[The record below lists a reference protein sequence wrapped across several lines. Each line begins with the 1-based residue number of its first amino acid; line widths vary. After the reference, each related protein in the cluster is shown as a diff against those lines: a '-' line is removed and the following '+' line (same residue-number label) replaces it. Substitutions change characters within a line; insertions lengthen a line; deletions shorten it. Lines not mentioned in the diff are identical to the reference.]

1 METMVQDLRYALR
14 VLRKNPGFTFVTV
27 FTLALGIGATT
38 AIFGVVYGVLLRP
51 LPYDRPNQIVQLWE
65 ANDRGQRMN
74 FTDPNFEDIRSQ
86 SHSLQGLAE
95 FGAWVQSVSG
105 GAEPTRTMVASVSQD
120 FFPLMRV
127 RPVMGRGFLPE
138 NHRFGA
144 APVALVSYGYWRQE
158 LGSAPNLSAV
168 ELMIRN
174 QATSVI
180 GVLPAD
186 FRFPEQAEI
195 WIPRELFERLPSR
208 SAHNWRVIGRLREG
222 IQPDQAH
229 AELGLIARQIK
240 QQFGQDVDMVDVA
253 VAGLQDA
260 MTGNVRAGLLIL
272 MGAVGFLLLIACANV
287 ANLLLAQAST
297 REKELAIRAAIGA
310 GRWRLAR
317 QFLTES
323 LLLSLLAGVFGV
335 LIARWGVIALVHL
348 APPELAVLKGTS
360 IQLPVLLFSFGVS
373 LIVAVGL
380 GLFSVLRAT
389 SGDVQ
394 QALAE
399 QGRSQTGSRRSQRVG
414 RAIIAGQLAITLVLL
429 TGAGLLGRSLLHV
442 LSVDPGFRTENIVT
456 MNLALS
462 FAGTETSDFSSS
474 FSAGERPRRERVRFL
489 SELLARLR
497 QIPGVQEVGGTGEL
511 PLTSGLADGTYVMM
525 APGDQPPRSMEDFES
540 WFHNVARTGHA
551 DYCPTSEGYFRALGI
566 PLLRGRLFD
575 DHDTM
580 DAPHVAVISQSLA
593 REKWPDQDPMGR
605 TIEFGNMDGDL
616 RPLTIVGVV
625 GDVREDSLEK
635 PSGPIVYVNYRQ
647 RPEATYRFS
656 AVMRTATDP
665 SAVISTA
672 RGIVHALDPN
682 VPPMFGTLSEISML
696 SLKSRRF
703 NLMLLGAFAGTALL
717 LAIAGLY
724 GVMAYSVAR
733 RTGELGTRIA
743 LGATPANVLRLVLRQ
758 GLVTALIGVA
768 IGIGGA
774 ILLTRTL
781 QSFLFGLSPTDPVT
795 FSSVALLLIL
805 VALLACY
812 FPARRASNVDPIE
825 ALRYE

>member
-1 METMVQDLRYALR
+1 METMLHDLRYALR
-14 VLRKNPGFTFVTV
+14 VLRKNAGFTFVTV

-51 LPYDRPNQIVQLWE
+51 LPYDKPNQIVHLWE
-65 ANDRGQRMN
+65 LNDRGHQMN
-74 FTDPNFEDIRSQ
+74 FADPNFEDIRSQ

-95 FGAWVQSVSG
+95 YGAWVQSVSG

-127 RPVMGRGFLPE
+127 QPVLGRGFLPE

-144 APVALVSYGYWRQE
+144 APVALVSYGYWRQH
-158 LGSAPNLSAV
+158 LGSATDLSAV
-168 ELMIRN
+168 KLTILN
-174 QATSVI
+174 QSASVI
-180 GVLPAD
+180 GVLPAG
-186 FRFPEQAEI
+186 FRFPDESEI
-195 WIPRELFERLPSR
+195 WVPRELWERFPSR
-208 SAHNWRVIGRLREG
+208 TAHNWQIVGRLRDG
-222 IQPDQAH
+222 IEPDQAH
-229 AELGLIARQIK
+229 AELVVIARQVK
-240 QQFGQDVDMVDVA
+240 QQFGQDVDMTDVA
-253 VAGLQDA
+253 VARLQEA

-297 REKELAIRAAIGA
+297 RERELAIRAAVGA
-310 GRWRLAR
+310 GRGRLAR

-323 LLLSLLAGVFGV
+323 LLLSLAGGAIGV
-335 LIARWGVIALVHL
+335 LIAQWGVIGLIHL
-348 APPELAVLKGTS
+348 APPELALLKDTS
-360 IQLPVLLFSFGVS
+360 IQLPVLFFAFGVS
-373 LIVAVGL
+373 LMVAVGL

-394 QALAE
+394 QALVE
-399 QGRSQTGSRRSQRVG
+399 QGRSQTGSRRSQGVG

-429 TGAGLLGRSLLHV
+429 TGAGLLGRSLLRV
-442 LSVDPGFRTENIVT
+442 LSVDPGFRTDHMVT
-456 MNLALS
+456 VGLALS
-462 FAGTETSDFSSS
+462 FADQDGSR
-474 FSAGERPRRERVRFL
+474 ARAQFL
-489 SELLARLR
+489 TELLARLR
-497 QIPGVQEVGGTGEL
+497 QIPGVEEVGGTGTL

-525 APGDQPPRSMEDFES
+525 APGDQPPRSIEDMEQL
-540 WFHNVARTGHA
+540 FHNTARTGHA
-551 DYCPTSEGYFRALGI
+551 DYCPASDGYFRALGI

-575 DHDTM
+575 DRDTM

-593 REKWPDQDPMGR
+593 REKWPEQDPIGQ
-605 TIEFGNMDGDL
+605 TIEFGNMDGDF
-616 RPLTIVGVV
+616 RPLTVVGVV

-647 RPEATYRFS
+647 RPGATYRFS
-656 AVMRTATDP
+656 ALMRTAIDP
-665 SAVISTA
+665 SAVISAA

-682 VPPMFGTLSEISML
+682 VPPEFGTFTEISAL

-703 NLMLLGAFAGTALL
+703 NLMLLGVFAATALL
-717 LAIAGLY
+717 LAVAGLY

-733 RTGELGTRIA
+733 RTAELGTRIA
-743 LGATPANVLRLVLRQ
+743 LGATPGNVLRLVLRQ

-768 IGIGGA
+768 IGVAGA
-774 ILLTRTL
+774 IVLTRTL
-781 QSFLFGLSPTDPVT
+781 RSFLFGLSPTDPVT
-795 FSSVALLLIL
+795 FAGVALLLIL

-812 FPARRASNVDPIE
+812 FPARRAAKVDPME

>member
-1 METMVQDLRYALR
+1 METMLHDLRYALR
-14 VLRKNPGFTFVTV
+14 VLRKNAGFTFVTV

-51 LPYDRPNQIVQLWE
+51 LPYDKPNQIVHLWE
-65 ANDRGQRMN
+65 LNDRGHQMN
-74 FTDPNFEDIRSQ
+74 FADPNFEDIRSQ

-95 FGAWVQSVSG
+95 YGAWVQSVSG

-127 RPVMGRGFLPE
+127 QPVLGRGFLPE

-144 APVALVSYGYWRQE
+144 APVALVSYGYWRQH
-158 LGSAPNLSAV
+158 LGSATDLSAV
-168 ELMIRN
+168 KLTILN
-174 QATSVI
+174 QSASVI
-180 GVLPAD
+180 GVLPAG
-186 FRFPEQAEI
+186 FRFPDESEI
-195 WIPRELFERLPSR
+195 WVPRELWERFPSR
-208 SAHNWRVIGRLREG
+208 TAHNWQIVGRLRDG
-222 IQPDQAH
+222 IEPDQAH
-229 AELGLIARQIK
+229 AELVVIARQIK
-240 QQFGQDVDMVDVA
+240 QQFGQDVDMTDVA
-253 VAGLQDA
+253 VARLQEA

-297 REKELAIRAAIGA
+297 RERELAIRAAVGA
-310 GRWRLAR
+310 GRGRLAR

-323 LLLSLLAGVFGV
+323 LLLSLAGGAIGV
-335 LIARWGVIALVHL
+335 LIAQWGVIGLIHL
-348 APPELAVLKGTS
+348 APPELALLKDTS
-360 IQLPVLLFSFGVS
+360 IQLPVLFFAFGVS
-373 LIVAVGL
+373 LMVAVGL

-394 QALAE
+394 QALVE
-399 QGRSQTGSRRSQRVG
+399 QGRSQTGSRRSQGVG

-429 TGAGLLGRSLLHV
+429 TGAGLLGRSLLRV
-442 LSVDPGFRTENIVT
+442 LSVDPGFRTDHMVT
-456 MNLALS
+456 VGLALS
-462 FAGTETSDFSSS
+462 FADQDGSR
-474 FSAGERPRRERVRFL
+474 ARAQFL
-489 SELLARLR
+489 TELLARLR
-497 QIPGVQEVGGTGEL
+497 QIPGVEEVGGTGTL

-525 APGDQPPRSMEDFES
+525 APGDQPPRSIEDMEQL
-540 WFHNVARTGHA
+540 FHNTARTGHA
-551 DYCPTSEGYFRALGI
+551 DYCPASDGYFRALGI

-575 DHDTM
+575 DRDTM

-593 REKWPDQDPMGR
+593 REKWPEQDPIGQ
-605 TIEFGNMDGDL
+605 TIEFGNMDGDF
-616 RPLTIVGVV
+616 RPLTVVGVV

-647 RPEATYRFS
+647 RPGATYRFS
-656 AVMRTATDP
+656 ALMRTAIDP
-665 SAVISTA
+665 SAVISAA

-682 VPPMFGTLSEISML
+682 VPPEFGTFTEISAL

-703 NLMLLGAFAGTALL
+703 NLMLLGVFAATALL
-717 LAIAGLY
+717 LAVAGLY

-733 RTGELGTRIA
+733 RTAELGTRIA
-743 LGATPANVLRLVLRQ
+743 LGATPGNVLRLVLRQ

-768 IGIGGA
+768 IGVAGA
-774 ILLTRTL
+774 IVLTRTL
-781 QSFLFGLSPTDPVT
+781 RSFLFGLSPTDPVT
-795 FSSVALLLIL
+795 FAGVALLLIL

-812 FPARRASNVDPIE
+812 FPARRAAKVDPME

>member
-1 METMVQDLRYALR
+1 METMLQDLRYALR
-14 VLRKNPGFTFVTV
+14 VLKRNPGFTFVTV

-38 AIFGVVYGVLLRP
+38 AIFGVVYEVLLRP
-51 LPYDRPNQIVQLWE
+51 LPYDKPDQIAQLWE
-65 ANDRGQRMN
+65 VSDRGHRMN

-95 FGAWVQSVSG
+95 FGSGTESVSG

-127 RPVMGRGFLPE
+127 QPVLGRGFLSE

-144 APVALVSYGYWRQE
+144 APVALVSYEYWRQH
-158 LGSAPNLSAV
+158 LGSATDLSAV
-168 ELMIRN
+168 KLTILN
-174 QATSVI
+174 QAVSVI
-180 GVLPAD
+180 GVLPAG
-186 FRFPEQAEI
+186 FRFPDQAEI
-195 WIPRELFERLPSR
+195 WIPRELWERLPSR
-208 SAHNWRVIGRLREG
+208 GAHNWQVIGRLRDG
-222 IQPDQAH
+222 IGPEQAH
-229 AELGLIARQIK
+229 AELLVIARQIK
-240 QQFGQDVDMVDVA
+240 QQFGQDVDMTDVA
-253 VAGLQDA
+253 VVRLQEA

-310 GRWRLAR
+310 GRGRLAR
-317 QFLTES
+317 QFLTEA
-323 LLLSLLAGVFGV
+323 LLMSLAGGVMGV
-335 LIARWGVIALVHL
+335 LIARWGVIGLVHL
-348 APPELAVLKGTS
+348 APPELALLEDTS
-360 IQLPVLLFSFGVS
+360 IQLPVLFFAFGVS

-389 SGDVQ
+389 TGDVQ
-394 QALAE
+394 QALVE
-399 QGRSQTGSRRSQRVG
+399 QGRSQTGSRRSHRVG

-456 MNLALS
+456 MNLALT
-462 FAGTETSDFSSS
+462 FAGDATSAFSSS
-474 FSAGERPRRERVRFL
+474 FAAGERARRGRARFL
-489 SELLARLR
+489 SELLTQLR
-497 QIPGVQEVGGTGEL
+497 QIPGVQEVGGAGSL
-511 PLTSGLADGTYVMM
+511 PLTEGLADGTYVMM
-525 APGDQPPRSMEDFES
+525 APDDQPPRSMEDFEQ
-540 WFHNVARTGHA
+540 WFHNTARTGHA
-551 DYCPTSEGYFRALGI
+551 DYCPASEGYFRALGI

-575 DHDTM
+575 DRDTM
-580 DAPHVAVISQSLA
+580 DAPHVAVISQALA
-593 REKWPDQDPMGR
+593 QEKWANEDPIGH

-647 RPEATYRFS
+647 RPGATYRFN
-656 AVMRTATDP
+656 AVMRTAIDP
-665 SAVISTA
+665 SAVISSA
-672 RGIVHALDPN
+672 RSIVRALDPN
-682 VPPMFGTLSEISML
+682 VPPVFGTLTEISRL
-696 SLKSRRF
+696 SLKARRF

-717 LAIAGLY
+717 LAVAGLY
-724 GVMAYSVAR
+724 GVMAYSVSR

-774 ILLTRTL
+774 FVLTRTL
-781 QSFLFGLSPTDPVT
+781 RSFLFGLSPTDPVT
-795 FSSVALLLIL
+795 FAAVALLLVF

-812 FPARRASNVDPIE
+812 FPARRASEVDPIE

>member
-1 METMVQDLRYALR
+1 METMLHDLRYALR
-14 VLRKNPGFTFVTV
+14 ILRKNAGFTFVTV

-51 LPYDRPNQIVQLWE
+51 LPYDKPNQIVHLWE
-65 ANDRGQRMN
+65 LNDRGHQMN
-74 FTDPNFEDIRSQ
+74 FADPNFEDIRSQ

-95 FGAWVQSVSG
+95 YGAWVQSVSG

-127 RPVMGRGFLPE
+127 QPVLGRGFLPE

-144 APVALVSYGYWRQE
+144 APVALVSYGYWRQH
-158 LGSAPNLSAV
+158 LGSATDLSAV
-168 ELMIRN
+168 KLTILN
-174 QATSVI
+174 QSASVI
-180 GVLPAD
+180 GVLPAG
-186 FRFPEQAEI
+186 FRFPDESEI
-195 WIPRELFERLPSR
+195 WVPRELWERFPSR
-208 SAHNWRVIGRLREG
+208 TAHNWQIVGRLRDG
-222 IQPDQAH
+222 IEPDQAH
-229 AELGLIARQIK
+229 AELVVIARQIK
-240 QQFGQDVDMVDVA
+240 QQFGQDVDMTDVA
-253 VAGLQDA
+253 VARLQEA

-297 REKELAIRAAIGA
+297 RERELAIRAAVGA
-310 GRWRLAR
+310 GRGRLAR

-323 LLLSLLAGVFGV
+323 LLLSLAGGAIGV
-335 LIARWGVIALVHL
+335 LIAQWGVIGLIHL
-348 APPELAVLKGTS
+348 APPELALLKDTS
-360 IQLPVLLFSFGVS
+360 IQLPVLFFAFGVS
-373 LIVAVGL
+373 LMVAVGL

-394 QALAE
+394 QALVE
-399 QGRSQTGSRRSQRVG
+399 QGRSQTGSRRSQGVG

-429 TGAGLLGRSLLHV
+429 TGAGLLGRSLLRV
-442 LSVDPGFRTENIVT
+442 LSVDPGFRTDHMVT
-456 MNLALS
+456 VGLALS
-462 FAGTETSDFSSS
+462 FADQDGSR
-474 FSAGERPRRERVRFL
+474 ARAQFL
-489 SELLARLR
+489 TELLARLR
-497 QIPGVQEVGGTGEL
+497 QIPGVEEVGGTGTL

-525 APGDQPPRSMEDFES
+525 APGDQPPRSIEDMEQL
-540 WFHNVARTGHA
+540 FHNTARTGHA
-551 DYCPTSEGYFRALGI
+551 DYCPASDGYFRALGI

-575 DHDTM
+575 DRDTM

-593 REKWPDQDPMGR
+593 REKWPEQDPIGQ
-605 TIEFGNMDGDL
+605 TIEFGNMDGDF
-616 RPLTIVGVV
+616 RPLTVVGVV

-647 RPEATYRFS
+647 RPGATYRFS
-656 AVMRTATDP
+656 ALMRTAIDP
-665 SAVISTA
+665 SAVISAA

-682 VPPMFGTLSEISML
+682 VPPEFGTFTEISAL

-703 NLMLLGAFAGTALL
+703 NLMLLGVFAATALL
-717 LAIAGLY
+717 LAVAGLY

-733 RTGELGTRIA
+733 RTAELGTRIA
-743 LGATPANVLRLVLRQ
+743 LGATPGNVLRLVLRQ

-768 IGIGGA
+768 IGVAGA
-774 ILLTRTL
+774 IVLTRTL
-781 QSFLFGLSPTDPVT
+781 RSFLFGLSPTDPVT
-795 FSSVALLLIL
+795 FAGVALLLIL

-812 FPARRASNVDPIE
+812 FPARRAAKVDPME

>member
-14 VLRKNPGFTFVTV
+14 VLRKSPGFTFVTV

-38 AIFGVVYGVLLRP
+38 AIFSVVYGVLLRP
-51 LPYDRPNQIVQLWE
+51 LPYDRPAQIVHLWE
-65 ANDRGQRMN
+65 VNDRGQRMN

-86 SHSLQGLAE
+86 NHSLQGLAE
-95 FGAWVQSVSG
+95 FGAGVESVSG
-105 GAEPTRTMVASVSQD
+105 GAEPTRTMISSVSED

-127 RPVMGRGFLPE
+127 HPVLGRGFLPE

-144 APVALVSYGYWRQE
+144 APVALVSYGYWRQN
-158 LGSAPNLSAV
+158 LAGASDLSAIK
-168 ELMIRN
+168 LTILN
-174 QATSVI
+174 QVVSVI
-180 GVLPAD
+180 GVLPAG
-186 FRFPEQAEI
+186 FRFPDGSEI
-195 WIPRELFERLPSR
+195 WVPRELFERLPSR
-208 SAHNWRVIGRLREG
+208 SAHNWQVIGRLRDG
-222 IQPDQAH
+222 IEPDRAH
-229 AELGLIARQIK
+229 AELVVIVRQIK
-240 QQFGQDVDMVDVA
+240 QQFGQDVDMTDVE
-253 VAGLQDA
+253 VARLQDA
-260 MTGNVRAGLLIL
+260 MTGNLRAGLLIL

-297 REKELAIRAAIGA
+297 REREFAIRAAIGA
-310 GRWRLAR
+310 SRGRLAR

-323 LLLSLLAGVFGV
+323 LSLSLAGGVIGV
-335 LIARWGVIALVHL
+335 LMARWGVIGLVHL
-348 APPELAVLKGTS
+348 APPELTLPEGTP
-360 IQLPVLLFSFGVS
+360 IHLPVLFFAFGIS
-373 LIVAVGL
+373 LLVAVGL

-394 QALAE
+394 QALGE

-442 LSVDPGFRTENIVT
+442 LSVDPGFRTEHVVT
-456 MNLALS
+456 MDLALS
-462 FAGTETSDFSSS
+462 FAGNDTSR
-474 FSAGERPRRERVRFL
+474 ARAHFL
-489 SELLARLR
+489 SELLSQLQR
-497 QIPGVQEVGGTGEL
+497 IPGVEEVGGTGHL
-511 PLTSGLADGTYVMM
+511 PLTEPLSDGTYVMM
-525 APGDQPPRSMEDFES
+525 APGDQPPHSMQDLER
-540 WFHNVARTGHA
+540 WFHDTSRTGHA
-551 DYCPTSEGYFRALGI
+551 GYSPASEGYFRALGI
-566 PLLRGRLFD
+566 PLLRGRFFD
-575 DHDTM
+575 DRDTM
-580 DAPHVAVISQSLA
+580 DAPHVAVVSQSLA
-593 REKWPDQDPMGR
+593 REKWPEQDPIGR

-647 RPEATYRFS
+647 RPQATYRFS

-665 SAVISTA
+665 SAVISAA
-672 RGIVHALDPN
+672 RGIVRALDPN
-682 VPPMFGTLSEISML
+682 VPPMFGTLTEISAL

-703 NLMLLGAFAGTALL
+703 NLMLLGAFAGIALL
-717 LAIAGLY
+717 LAVGGLY

-774 ILLTRTL
+774 IVLTQTL
-781 QSFLFGLSPTDPVT
+781 RSFLFGLSPTDPST
-795 FSSVALLLIL
+795 FSAVVLLLIL

-812 FPARRASNVDPIE
+812 FPARRAAKVDPME

>member
-14 VLRKNPGFTFVTV
+14 VLKKNPGFTFVTI

-51 LPYDRPNQIVQLWE
+51 LPYDKPDQLVQLRE
-65 ANDRGQRMN
+65 VDERGHGMN
-74 FTDPNFEDIRSQ
+74 FADPNFEDIRSQ
-86 SHSLQGLAE
+86 NHSLQGLAE
-95 FGAWVQSVSG
+95 YGAGVESVSG
-105 GAEPTRTMVASVSQD
+105 GAEPTRTAMASVSQD

-127 RPVMGRGFLPE
+127 QPVLGRGFLPE

-144 APVALVSYGYWRQE
+144 APVALVSYEYWRQY
-158 LGSAPNLSAV
+158 LGSATDLSA
-168 ELMIRN
+168 IRLRILN
-174 QATSVI
+174 QAVSVI
-180 GVLPAD
+180 GVMPAG
-186 FRFPEQAEI
+186 FRFPEGSEI
-195 WIPRELFERLPSR
+195 WVPRELWERLPSR
-208 SAHNWRVIGRLREG
+208 TAHNWQVVGRLRDG
-222 IQPDQAH
+222 ISPDQAH
-229 AELGLIARQIK
+229 AELIVIARQIK
-240 QQFGQDVDMVDVA
+240 QQFGQDVDMTDVA
-253 VAGLQDA
+253 VPRLQDA
-260 MTGNVRAGLLIL
+260 MTGNVRAGLWIL

-310 GRWRLAR
+310 GRGRLAR

-323 LLLSLLAGVFGV
+323 LLLSLAGGVFGV
-335 LIARWGVIALVHL
+335 LIARWGVIGLVRL
-348 APPELAVLKGTS
+348 APPELPLMEGTA
-360 IQLPVLLFSFGVS
+360 IHLPVLLFAFGVS
-373 LIVAVGL
+373 LMVAVGL

-394 QALAE
+394 QALGE

-442 LSVDPGFRTENIVT
+442 LSVDPGFRTDQIVT
-456 MNLALS
+456 MSLALT
-462 FAGTETSDFSSS
+462 FAGDATSEFSSS
-474 FSAGERPRRERVRFL
+474 FAAGERARRGRARFL
-489 SELLARLR
+489 GELLAQLR
-497 QIPGVQEVGGTGEL
+497 QIPGVQEVGGAGSL
-511 PLTSGLADGTYVMM
+511 PLTEGLADGTYVMM
-525 APGDQPPRSMEDFES
+525 APGDQPPRSMEDFEQ
-540 WFHNVARTGHA
+540 WFHNVTRTGHA
-551 DYCPTSEGYFRALGI
+551 DYCPASEGYFRALGI
-566 PLLRGRLFD
+566 PLLQGRLFD
-575 DHDTM
+575 DRDTM

-593 REKWPDQDPMGR
+593 REKWPEQDPIGR

-635 PSGPIVYVNYRQ
+635 PSGPTVYVNYRQ

-665 SAVISTA
+665 SAVISAA
-672 RGIVHALDPN
+672 RRIVHALDPN
-682 VPPMFGTLSEISML
+682 EPPKFGTMSEISAL
-696 SLKSRRF
+696 SLKSRKF
-703 NLMLLGAFAGTALL
+703 NLMLLAAFAGTALV

-743 LGATPANVLRLVLRQ
+743 LGATPGNVLRLVLRQ

-774 ILLTRTL
+774 IVLARTL
-781 QSFLFGLSPTDPVT
+781 RSFLFGLSPTDPVT
-795 FSSVALLLIL
+795 FAAIALLLIL

-812 FPARRASNVDPIE
+812 FPARRAAQVDPME

>member
-1 METMVQDLRYALR
+1 METMLHDLRYALR
-14 VLRKNPGFTFVTV
+14 VLRKNAGFTFITV

-51 LPYDRPNQIVQLWE
+51 LPYDKPNQIVHLWE
-65 ANDRGQRMN
+65 LNDRGHQMN
-74 FTDPNFEDIRSQ
+74 FADPNFEDIRSQ

-95 FGAWVQSVSG
+95 YGAWVQSVSG

-127 RPVMGRGFLPE
+127 QPVLGRGFLPE

-144 APVALVSYGYWRQE
+144 APVALVSYGYWRQH
-158 LGSAPNLSAV
+158 LGSATDLSAV
-168 ELMIRN
+168 KLTILN
-174 QATSVI
+174 QSASVI
-180 GVLPAD
+180 GVLPAG
-186 FRFPEQAEI
+186 FRFPEESEI
-195 WIPRELFERLPSR
+195 WVPRELWERFPSR
-208 SAHNWRVIGRLREG
+208 TAHNWQIVGRLRDG
-222 IQPDQAH
+222 IEPDQAH
-229 AELGLIARQIK
+229 AELVVIARQVK
-240 QQFGQDVDMVDVA
+240 QQFGQDVDMTDVA
-253 VAGLQDA
+253 VARLQEA

-297 REKELAIRAAIGA
+297 RERELAIRAAVGA
-310 GRWRLAR
+310 GRGRLAR

-323 LLLSLLAGVFGV
+323 LLLSLAGGAIGV
-335 LIARWGVIALVHL
+335 LIAQWGVIGLIRL
-348 APPELAVLKGTS
+348 APPELALLKETS
-360 IQLPVLLFSFGVS
+360 IQLPVLFFAFGVS
-373 LIVAVGL
+373 LMVAVGL

-394 QALAE
+394 QALVE
-399 QGRSQTGSRRSQRVG
+399 QGRSLTGSRRSQGVG

-429 TGAGLLGRSLLHV
+429 TGAGLLGRSLLRV
-442 LSVDPGFRTENIVT
+442 LSVDPGFRTDHMVT
-456 MNLALS
+456 VGLALS
-462 FAGTETSDFSSS
+462 FADQDGSR
-474 FSAGERPRRERVRFL
+474 ARAQFL
-489 SELLARLR
+489 TELLARLR
-497 QIPGVQEVGGTGEL
+497 QIPGVEEVGGTGTL

-525 APGDQPPRSMEDFES
+525 APGDQPPRSIEDMEQL
-540 WFHNVARTGHA
+540 FHNTARTGHA
-551 DYCPTSEGYFRALGI
+551 DYCPASDGYFRALGI

-575 DHDTM
+575 DRDTM

-593 REKWPDQDPMGR
+593 REKWPEQDPIGQ
-605 TIEFGNMDGDL
+605 TIEFGNMDGDF
-616 RPLTIVGVV
+616 RPLTVVGVV

-647 RPEATYRFS
+647 RPGATYRFS
-656 AVMRTATDP
+656 ALMRTAIDP
-665 SAVISTA
+665 SAVISAA

-682 VPPMFGTLSEISML
+682 VPPEFGTFTEISAL

-703 NLMLLGAFAGTALL
+703 NLMLLGVFAATALL
-717 LAIAGLY
+717 LAVAGLY

-733 RTGELGTRIA
+733 RTAELGTRIA
-743 LGATPANVLRLVLRQ
+743 LGATPGNVLRLVLRQ

-768 IGIGGA
+768 IGVAGA
-774 ILLTRTL
+774 IVLTRTL
-781 QSFLFGLSPTDPVT
+781 RSFLFGLSPTDPVT
-795 FSSVALLLIL
+795 FAGVALLLIL

-812 FPARRASNVDPIE
+812 FPARRAAKVDPME